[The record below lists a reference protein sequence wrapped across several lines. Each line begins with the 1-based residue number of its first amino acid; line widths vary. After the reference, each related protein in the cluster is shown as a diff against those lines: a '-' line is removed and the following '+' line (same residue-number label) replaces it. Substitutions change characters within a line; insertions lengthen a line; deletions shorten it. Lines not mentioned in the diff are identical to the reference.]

1 MKKLFL
7 KYRFSEDYKES
18 KIVDSLQKPSEYEN
32 NIKNGLKIRLRS
44 FITNVIV
51 QIKRFEINIKVISN
65 GSN

>member
-32 NIKNGLKIRLRS
+32 NIKNGLKIRLRPL
-44 FITNVIV
+44 ITNAIV
-51 QIKRFEINIKVISN
+51 QIKRLKNT
-65 GSN
+65 